1 MPFTEKIKD
10 AVKRKAA
17 FRCCRCQNI
26 GVDVH
31 HIIPES
37 KGGSN
42 DISNAAPL
50 CQYCHAQFGDNPQKR
65 KEITQMRDWWYERC
79 ERMYSNQ
86 DFKDYSEDISQIN
99 EKLNDIQQGQSDIS
113 DLKWMLKDLTN
124 KSIDDITPGT
134 ATSVVS
140 DFVNA
145 STTPSKSFFEENDD
159 ETVRCPNC
167 GYTFRRLIGYNFC
180 PKCGE
185 WIAT

>member
-1 MPFTEKIKD
+1 MPFTER
-10 AVKRKAA
+10 VKKEVKMKAA
-17 FRCCRCQNI
+17 FRCCRCQHI

-37 KGGSN
+37 EGGPN

-50 CQYCHAQFGDNPQKR
+50 CPSCHDKFGDNPLKR
-65 KEITQMRDWWYERC
+65 KEITQMRDWWYKTC

-86 DFKDYSEDISQIN
+86 TFKDSSEDISQIN
-99 EKLNDIQQGQSDIS
+99 EKLSDILQGQSDIS
-113 DLKWMLKDLTN
+113 DLKPMLKDLTN
-124 KSIDDITPGT
+124 KSIDDITLGT

-167 GYTFRRLIGYNFC
+167 GYTFRRVRGYNFC